1 MPRRWFIEVDQSGRM
16 EMSGDTVVAV
26 ANGFSVTVRITPDVK
41 DIVRETLRRRGV
53 RPRLIMIRMF
63 VAAITLALQDHLA
76 EIGGIVIDE
85 EYIGYEAELKSLL
98 LDRLR
103 KLGCQREA
111 TDVTISRVGK
121 KSPAHF
127 AAICVTR
134 RQAKADITPTPEAL
148 LELC

>member
-41 DIVRETLRRRGV
+41 EVVGETLRRRGV

-63 VAAITLALQDHLA
+63 VAAITSAPQDHLA

-85 EYIGYEAELKSLL
+85 E
-98 LDRLR
+98 
-103 KLGCQREA
+103 
-111 TDVTISRVGK
+111 
-121 KSPAHF
+121 
-127 AAICVTR
+127 
-134 RQAKADITPTPEAL
+134 
-148 LELC
+148 